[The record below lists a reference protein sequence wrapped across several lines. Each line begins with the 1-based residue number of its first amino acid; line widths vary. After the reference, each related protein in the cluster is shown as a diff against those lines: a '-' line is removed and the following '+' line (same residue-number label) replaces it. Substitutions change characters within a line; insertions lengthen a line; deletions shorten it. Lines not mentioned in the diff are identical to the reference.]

1 VSEEVEQMFQGR
13 DEKIEIETI
22 PSDNGIFDVAL
33 DGKLLYR
40 KFDTG
45 SFPQAGEIADLLRS
59 LL

>member
-1 VSEEVEQMFQGR
+1 MFQGR

-22 PSDNGIFDVAL
+22 PSDDGIFDVAL

-45 SFPQAGEIADLLRS
+45 TFPQAGEIADLLRS